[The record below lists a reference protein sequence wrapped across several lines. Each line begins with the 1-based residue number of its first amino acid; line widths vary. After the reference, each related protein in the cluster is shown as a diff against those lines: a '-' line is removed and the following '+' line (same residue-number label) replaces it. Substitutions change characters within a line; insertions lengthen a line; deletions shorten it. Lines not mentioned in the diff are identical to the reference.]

1 MYYISQILYMFV
13 TGLSKLSILFLYLRI
28 FLNKRFRLATHITMA
43 WIIAQT
49 VAVCLAISFQCTP
62 VSHYWKA
69 SSKGTCIHSLAFVY
83 SAAGLSIYE
92 DMIIMFLPVME
103 LKALKLDLRK
113 KLALGFMFALG
124 SL

>member
-28 FLNKRFRLATHITMA
+28 FLNKSFRLATNITMA
-43 WIIAQT
+43 CIIAQT
-49 VAVCLAISFQCTP
+49 VGVCLAISFQCTP
-62 VSHYWKA
+62 VSSYWKN
-69 SSKGTCIHSLAFVY
+69 SVCPTSINSLAFVY
-83 SAAGLSIYE
+83 SAAGLSIVE
-92 DMIIMFLPVME
+92 DLIIMFLPVME

-113 KLALGFMFALG
+113 KFALGFMFALG